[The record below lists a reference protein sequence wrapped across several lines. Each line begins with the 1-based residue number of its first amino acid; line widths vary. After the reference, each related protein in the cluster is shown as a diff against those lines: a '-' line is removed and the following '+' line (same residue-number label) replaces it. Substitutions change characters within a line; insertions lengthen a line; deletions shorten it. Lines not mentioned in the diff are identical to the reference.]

1 MSKSTDKTGKTAV
14 TKDVNMDLSI
24 GTRVD
29 VKGGTHDGKTGTI
42 KKVNDQKPRVL
53 LDDGTEVNIDK
64 KHLVLSQTAA
74 SSSSDPETRIF
85 ELEAQVD
92 LQAQEMAAQAVLI
105 DCTFFWSRWLRFF
118 PGFVCCLHRPRA
130 DYASIGERQPLVGGA
145 PAAAGSDGSLGS
157 PALRAA
163 PGCCSSV

>member
-1 MSKSTDKTGKTAV
+1 MSKSTDKTGKTAVTKAV

-64 KHLVLSQTAA
+64 KHLVISQTAA

-92 LQAQEMAAQAVLI
+92 LQAQEMASQAREIERLNTLLAQIKV
-105 DCTFFWSRWLRFF
+105 
-118 PGFVCCLHRPRA
+118 
-130 DYASIGERQPLVGGA
+130 
-145 PAAAGSDGSLGS
+145 AAAQGDAPPLKDED
-157 PALRAA
+157 AA
-163 PGCCSSV
+163 T

>member
-24 GTRVD
+24 GTRVE

-92 LQAQEMAAQAVLI
+92 LQAQEMAAQAREIERLNALLAQIKV
-105 DCTFFWSRWLRFF
+105 
-118 PGFVCCLHRPRA
+118 A
-130 DYASIGERQPLVGGA
+130 ASS
-145 PAAAGSDGSLGS
+145 SDVVPKAEDDDL
-157 PALRAA
+157 
-163 PGCCSSV
+163 

>member
-64 KHLVLSQTAA
+64 KHLALSQTAA
-74 SSSSDPETRIF
+74 SSSSVDPGTRIF

-92 LQAQEMAAQAVLI
+92 LQAQEMAAQAREIERLNALLAQIKV
-105 DCTFFWSRWLRFF
+105 
-118 PGFVCCLHRPRA
+118 A
-130 DYASIGERQPLVGGA
+130 ASS
-145 PAAAGSDGSLGS
+145 SDVVPKAEGDDL
-157 PALRAA
+157 
-163 PGCCSSV
+163 